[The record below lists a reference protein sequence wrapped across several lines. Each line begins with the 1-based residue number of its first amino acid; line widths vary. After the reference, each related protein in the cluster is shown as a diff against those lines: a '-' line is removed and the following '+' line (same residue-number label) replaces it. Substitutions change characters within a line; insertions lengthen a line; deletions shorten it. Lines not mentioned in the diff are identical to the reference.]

1 MTGIVEEIAV
11 IVDIA
16 VAIVVHLEVGVMMT
30 TAVGHVV
37 PQGIATMITVVGRA
51 VLQGNATMITVVE
64 EEAVV
69 GQDVIVLEAPSTG
82 TEVVVDLQGGT
93 EAAMMTIAGEVIGTT
108 IAMREDVTQGV
119 VVVMIETIE
128 IIADISSADEVRDGC
143 LFSS

>member
-51 VLQGNATMITVVE
+51 VLQGIATMITVV